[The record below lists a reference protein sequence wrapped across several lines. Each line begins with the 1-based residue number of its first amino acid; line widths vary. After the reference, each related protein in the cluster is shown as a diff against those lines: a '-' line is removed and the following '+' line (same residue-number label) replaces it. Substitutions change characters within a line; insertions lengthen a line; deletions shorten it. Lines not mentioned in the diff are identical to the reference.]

1 MLRGAGDMED
11 IMSDTEPV
19 LVPDT
24 DANLD
29 MQRKIRRR
37 EGEGPSMIPT
47 PEEARKAGLMRKV
60 EDSGA

>member
-1 MLRGAGDMED
+1 MP
-11 IMSDTEPV
+11 DTEPV

-29 MQRKIRRR
+29 LQRKIRRQ
-37 EGEGPSMIPT
+37 EGEGPSLIPT
-47 PEEARKAGLMRKV
+47 PEETRRARLMRKV